1 MWKILILIF
10 IWLGFSGC
18 VHTKYIE
25 VPTESTHTSIN
36 YMNTI
41 DSTYIKDSV
50 YVHDSIF
57 IKEKGDT
64 IFQFKFR
71 DKVQYLY
78 LDRIKIDT
86 FTLYKEDTVTITKPI
101 MVEQRVEVNVLQWWQ
116 KTLMGIGIL
125 SILVLAIFIYLKMK

>member
-1 MWKILILIF
+1 MWKILLLIF

-116 KTLMGIGIL
+116 RL
-125 SILVLAIFIYLKMK
+125 